1 MDTDN
6 TIVKLEDFF
15 DFNSQKPINRLAYTE
30 ADLEYKVKVIKK
42 MQELGMKIDIDK
54 AGNICGT
61 IALGE
66 NPTKTIA
73 IGSHTDSVYDG
84 GQYDGPVGVISAL
97 KTAEEIIKRK
107 NCNGILKVAIYAC
120 EESSRFGNACVG
132 SKYLSKKLSQ
142 DDFEKY
148 IDKKVAKETG
158 QEITLKS
165 EIEKAREYLKGHVEG
180 IEEVE
185 RIFEEVDYS
194 LEVHIEQYESLDKK
208 VKKAGKP
215 TIGII
220 DSVGSAFRLQYNVKG
235 EPNHSGSTPMKK
247 RRNPADTVSYIGLKV
262 WKLGKRWE
270 KEGLGR
276 ASQLIIGTI
285 DDKGSLNQIAPGA
298 RGSIDFRLIGQNTP
312 ENALEEFNKIKTKAE
327 KKFKTHVTEE
337 TISKG
342 LPAITSKKLNSKIA
356 DICEE
361 LNINYHIMA
370 SYPGQDTGYIPAR
383 KKTMIFI
390 PSTEGSHNPKESTTR
405 EAIEESIN
413 IFINLTEDLL
423 KQKEMDR
430 KYKVNPNY
438 FNKKDEEK
446 DNELKHKNKD
456 KDNKSNQQNKY
467 KGKDKEQK
475 KKAKV
480 KDAGEGR

>member
-1 MDTDN
+1 MDKDN

-15 DFNSQKPINRLAYTE
+15 DFNSQEPINRLAYTE

-42 MQELGMKIDIDK
+42 MQELGMQITMDK

-61 IALGE
+61 IELGE

-73 IGSHTDSVYDG
+73 IGSHTDSVHNG
-84 GQYDGPVGVISAL
+84 GQYDGPVGVIAAL
-97 KTAEEIIKRK
+97 QTAEKIIESK

-120 EESSRFGNACVG
+120 EESTRFGNACVG
-132 SKYLSKKLSQ
+132 SKFLSKKLSE
-142 DDFEKY
+142 DDFEN
-148 IDKKVAKETG
+148 IVDQDAK
-158 QEITLKS
+158 EITLKS
-165 EIEKAREYLKGHVEG
+165 EIEKAKEYLKEYVEG

-194 LEVHIEQYESLDKK
+194 LEAHIEQYESLDKK
-208 VKKAGKP
+208 SKKTGKP

-220 DSVGSAFRLQYNVKG
+220 DSVGSAFRLQYIVEG

-247 RRNPADTVSYIGLKV
+247 RRNPADTVGYIGLQV
-262 WKLGKRWE
+262 RKLGKRWE
-270 KEGLGR
+270 KERVGR

-285 DDKGSLNQIAPGA
+285 DDKGSLNQIAPRA
-298 RGSIDFRLIGQNTP
+298 RGAIDFRLIGENTS
-312 ENALEEFNKIKTKAE
+312 ENALDEFKKIKAKAE
-327 KKFKTHVTEE
+327 KKFKTNVTEE

-356 DICEE
+356 DICEK

-390 PSTEGSHNPKESTTR
+390 PSTEGSHNPKESTTK
-405 EAIEESIN
+405 EAIEEATQ

-423 KQKEMDR
+423 KQKEID
-430 KYKVNPNY
+430 KYKVNIDDLT
-438 FNKKDEEK
+438 KKDK
-446 DNELKHKNKD
+446 DKDTESKQKNKD
-456 KDNKSNQQNKY
+456 KENKSKQQNGDKR
-467 KGKDKEQK
+467 KEQK
-475 KKAKV
+475 KKTEIR
-480 KDAGEGR
+480 DTGEGR